1 METQPADD
9 TQIPA
14 GYRVVAVASDTW
26 VLIAP
31 GGARVARYF
40 GSLERWRVA
49 RDAREYRPGRWRR
62 SPLLDM
68 MHFGRIDRGGSVRAT
83 TLFIS
88 SMLALAL
95 LAVGCAGGQTGGA
108 GREGGGGEGCGKTEV
123 RPTLV
128 LDVGGLGDQSFND
141 SAYAGLQRAK
151 REFDVQT
158 EYLESSS
165 PTDYVDNLTQL
176 ADSGYNPVFAVG
188 FLMTDAVNE
197 VAPQYPETNFAIV
210 DSVAEA
216 DNAASL
222 VFREQEGS
230 YLAGVVAGLMTQED
244 TEYTNPDDKVV
255 GFLGGQESDLIGKFQ
270 AGYEAGVE
278 SVCSDCE
285 VLVQYAGSTPEAFND
300 PARGKEISLQQ
311 INQGADII
319 YHASGAT
326 GAGLFEAAGEK
337 GIFAIG
343 VDADQAKLF
352 PNAPIL
358 TSVVK
363 RVDNSVFQT
372 IEDARNDDF
381 PGGEV
386 VEFGL
391 DDKGISLAPFG
402 RFDGDVPQN
411 VKDEVDEA
419 RQGIIDGDIK
429 VPDKVQ

>member
-1 METQPADD
+1 
-9 TQIPA
+9 
-14 GYRVVAVASDTW
+14 
-26 VLIAP
+26 
-31 GGARVARYF
+31 
-40 GSLERWRVA
+40 
-49 RDAREYRPGRWRR
+49 
-62 SPLLDM
+62 
-68 MHFGRIDRGGSVRAT
+68 VRTT
-83 TLFIS
+83 TLAIS
-88 SMLALAL
+88 VILALAL
-95 LAVGCAGGQTGGA
+95 IAGC
-108 GREGGGGEGCGKTEV
+108 GGGGGDQGGGGGGATEV
-123 RPTLV
+123 RPGLV

-151 REFDVQT
+151 KEFDLGET
-158 EYLESSS
+158 ETLESSG

-176 ADSGYNPVFAVG
+176 ADAGYNPVFAVG

-197 VAPQYPETNFAIV
+197 IAPQYPDTNFAIV
-210 DSVAEA
+210 DSVVEPQ
-216 DNAASL
+216 NAASL
-222 VFREQEGS
+222 LFREHEGS
-230 YLAGVVAGLMTQED
+230 YLAGVVAGLMTQES

-255 GFLGGQESDLIGKFQ
+255 GFLGGQESDLIGRFQ

-278 SVCSDCE
+278 SVCPDCE

-300 PARGKEISLQQ
+300 PARGKELSLQQ

-326 GAGLFEAAGEK
+326 GAGLFEAAREQK
-337 GIFAIG
+337 IFAIG
-343 VDADQAKLF
+343 VDADQAKSF
-352 PNAPIL
+352 PEAPIL

-363 RVDNSVFQT
+363 RVDNSVFQI
-372 IEDARNDDF
+372 IEQTREGNF

-411 VKDEVDEA
+411 VKDEVEQA
-419 RQGIIDGDIK
+419 KQGIMDGDIK

>member
-1 METQPADD
+1 VRTR
-9 TQIPA
+9 T
-14 GYRVVAVASDTW
+14 
-26 VLIAP
+26 VLI
-31 GGARVARYF
+31 
-40 GSLERWRVA
+40 S
-49 RDAREYRPGRWRR
+49 
-62 SPLLDM
+62 
-68 MHFGRIDRGGSVRAT
+68 SV
-83 TLFIS
+83 
-88 SMLALAL
+88 LALAL
-95 LAVGCAGGQTGGA
+95 LAVGCAGGQSGGDQ
-108 GREGGGGEGCGKTEV
+108 GGGGGEGDGGGATEV
-123 RPTLV
+123 RPALV
-128 LDVGGLGDQSFND
+128 LDVGGLGDLSFND

-151 REFDVQT
+151 QEFNAET

-197 VAPQYPETNFAIV
+197 VAPQYPDTNFAIV
-210 DSVAEA
+210 DSVVEV
-216 DNAASL
+216 DNGTSL

-244 TEYTNPDDKVV
+244 TEYTNPNDKVV
-255 GFLGGQESDLIGKFQ
+255 GFLGGQESDLIGRFQ

-285 VLVQYAGSTPEAFND
+285 VLVQYAGSTPDAFND

-311 INQGADII
+311 IDQGADII

-337 GIFAIG
+337 SIFAIG
-343 VDADQAKLF
+343 VDADQAQLF
-352 PNAPIL
+352 PDAPIL

-363 RVDNSVFQT
+363 RVDNAVFQT
-372 IEDARNDDF
+372 IEAANNGEF

-411 VKDEVDEA
+411 VKDQVDEA
-419 RQGIIDGDIK
+419 QQGIIDGDVQ
-429 VPDKVQ
+429 VPDSPQ

>member
-1 METQPADD
+1 M
-9 TQIPA
+9 
-14 GYRVVAVASDTW
+14 R
-26 VLIAP
+26 
-31 GGARVARYF
+31 
-40 GSLERWRVA
+40 
-49 RDAREYRPGRWRR
+49 
-62 SPLLDM
+62 
-68 MHFGRIDRGGSVRAT
+68 VRAEGGLVHVRT
-83 TLFIS
+83 VLVS
-88 SMLALAL
+88 SIVALAL
-95 LAVGCAGGQTGGA
+95 LTVGCTGGQTGGSQ
-108 GREGGGGEGCGKTEV
+108 GGGGGGGGETEV
-123 RPTLV
+123 RPALV

-151 REFDVQT
+151 QEFNVET
-158 EYLESSS
+158 ETLESSS

-197 VAPQYPETNFAIV
+197 VAPQYPDTKFAIV
-210 DSVAEA
+210 DSVVEPQ
-216 DNAASL
+216 NAASL

-230 YLAGVVAGLMTQED
+230 YLAGVVAGLMTQES

-285 VLVQYAGSTPEAFND
+285 VLVQYAGSDPGAFND

-326 GAGLFEAAGEK
+326 GAGLFEAAREK

-352 PNAPIL
+352 PDAPIL

-363 RVDNSVFQT
+363 RVDNAVFQA

-386 VEFGL
+386 AEFGL

-402 RFDGDVPQN
+402 RFDDQVPQK
-411 VKDEVDEA
+411 VKDEVDSA
-419 RQGIIDGDIK
+419 QQGIIDGDIK

>member
-1 METQPADD
+1 M
-9 TQIPA
+9 I
-14 GYRVVAVASDTW
+14 R
-26 VLIAP
+26 
-31 GGARVARYF
+31 
-40 GSLERWRVA
+40 
-49 RDAREYRPGRWRR
+49 RPPR
-62 SPLLDM
+62 STLFPY
-68 MHFGRIDRGGSVRAT
+68 T
-83 TLFIS
+83 TLF
-88 SMLALAL
+88 
-95 LAVGCAGGQTGGA
+95 
-108 GREGGGGEGCGKTEV
+108 R
-123 RPTLV
+123 
-128 LDVGGLGDQSFND
+128 SFND

-151 REFDVQT
+151 KEFNVET

-176 ADSGYNPVFAVG
+176 ADAGYNPVFAVG

-197 VAPQYPETNFAIV
+197 VAPQYTNTSFAIV
-210 DSVAEA
+210 DSVPSE
-216 DNAASL
+216 DVQNAAGL
-222 VFREQEGS
+222 VFREHEGS
-230 YLAGVVAGLMTQED
+230 YLAGVVAGLMTQES

-255 GFLGGQESDLIGKFQ
+255 GFLGGQESDLIARFQ

-278 SVCSDCE
+278 SVCPDCE

-326 GAGLFEAAGEK
+326 GAGLFEAATEQK
-337 GIFAIG
+337 IFAIG

-352 PNAPIL
+352 PEAPIL

-363 RVDNSVFQT
+363 RVDNAVFQT
-372 IEDARNDDF
+372 IQEARDGSF

-386 VEFGL
+386 VEFAL

-402 RFDGDVPQN
+402 KFEDMVPQK
-411 VKDEVDEA
+411 VKGEVDEA

>member
-1 METQPADD
+1 MRT
-9 TQIPA
+9 
-14 GYRVVAVASDTW
+14 RVG
-26 VLIAP
+26 LI
-31 GGARVARYF
+31 
-40 GSLERWRVA
+40 SL
-49 RDAREYRPGRWRR
+49 
-62 SPLLDM
+62 LLSLSLV
-68 MHFGRIDRGGSVRAT
+68 IA
-83 TLFIS
+83 
-88 SMLALAL
+88 A
-95 LAVGCAGGQTGGA
+95 C
-108 GREGGGGEGCGKTEV
+108 GGGGGGGGGQGGGGASEV
-123 RPTLV
+123 RPALV

-151 REFDVQT
+151 KEYDVET
-158 EYLESSS
+158 EHLESSS

-176 ADSGYNPVFAVG
+176 ADSGYNPIFAVG

-197 VAPQYPETNFAIV
+197 VAPQYPDVNFAIV
-210 DSVAEA
+210 DSVVEPK
-216 DNAASL
+216 NAASL
-222 VFREQEGS
+222 VFREHEGS

-244 TEYTNPDDKVV
+244 TEYTSSDEKVV
-255 GFLGGQESDLIGKFQ
+255 GFLGGQESELIGKFQ

-278 SVCSDCE
+278 SVCQDCE
-285 VLVQYAGSTPEAFND
+285 VLIQYAGSTPEAFND

-326 GAGLFEAAGEK
+326 GAGLFEAATEQK
-337 GIFAIG
+337 IFAIG

-352 PNAPIL
+352 PEAPIL

-363 RVDNSVFQT
+363 RVDNAVFQT
-372 IEDARNDDF
+372 IQEARDGSF

-402 RFDGDVPQN
+402 KFDDTVPQK
-411 VKDEVDEA
+411 VKDEVDKA
-419 RQGIIDGDIK
+419 KQGIIDGDIK

>member
-1 METQPADD
+1 
-9 TQIPA
+9 
-14 GYRVVAVASDTW
+14 
-26 VLIAP
+26 
-31 GGARVARYF
+31 
-40 GSLERWRVA
+40 
-49 RDAREYRPGRWRR
+49 
-62 SPLLDM
+62 
-68 MHFGRIDRGGSVRAT
+68 
-83 TLFIS
+83 
-88 SMLALAL
+88 MLALAL
-95 LAVGCAGGQTGGA
+95 LAVGCAGGQSGGS
-108 GREGGGGEGCGKTEV
+108 GGGGGGEGGGGGATAEV
-123 RPTLV
+123 RPALV

-176 ADSGYNPVFAVG
+176 ADSGYNPVYAVG

-197 VAPQYPETNFAIV
+197 VAPQYPDTNFAIV

-244 TEYTNPDDKVV
+244 TEYTNADDKVV

-285 VLVQYAGSTPEAFND
+285 VLVQYAGSTPDAFND

-352 PNAPIL
+352 PDAPIL

-363 RVDNSVFQT
+363 RVDNSIFQT

-411 VKDEVDEA
+411 VKDEVNEA
-419 RQGIIDGDIK
+419 RQGIMDGDIK

>member
-1 METQPADD
+1 VRTR
-9 TQIPA
+9 T
-14 GYRVVAVASDTW
+14 
-26 VLIAP
+26 VLI
-31 GGARVARYF
+31 
-40 GSLERWRVA
+40 SLV
-49 RDAREYRPGRWRR
+49 
-62 SPLLDM
+62 
-68 MHFGRIDRGGSVRAT
+68 
-83 TLFIS
+83 
-88 SMLALAL
+88 LALAL
-95 LAVGCAGGQTGGA
+95 IAVGC
-108 GREGGGGEGCGKTEV
+108 GGGGGGQGGGGGGATEV
-123 RPTLV
+123 RPALV

-151 REFDVQT
+151 KEFNAET

-176 ADSGYNPVFAVG
+176 ADAGYNPVFAVG

-197 VAPQYPETNFAIV
+197 VAPQYPDTNFAIV
-210 DSVAEA
+210 DSVVEPE
-216 DNAASL
+216 NAASL
-222 VFREQEGS
+222 TFREQEGS
-230 YLAGVVAGLMTQED
+230 YLAGVVAGLMTQES

-278 SVCSDCE
+278 SVCPDCE
-285 VLVQYAGSTPEAFND
+285 VLVQYAGSTPDAFND

-311 INQGADII
+311 INEGADII

-326 GAGLFEAAGEK
+326 GAGLFEAASEK

-352 PNAPIL
+352 PDAPIL

-372 IEDARNDDF
+372 IEQARDGNF

-402 RFDGDVPQN
+402 RFDSQVPQN
-411 VKDEVDEA
+411 VKDEVDKA
-419 RQGIIDGDIK
+419 REGIINGDIK
-429 VPDKVQ
+429 VPDKPQ